1 MIMKKIGIFIEFKD
15 GEIKKTN
22 YGMITAARSS
32 DNELYALILDGRGDA
47 YKDKLQAYGVQK
59 IINIVQEPG
68 RLEWNPEVFSKAI
81 IHTMSHFGI
90 NTLIG
95 LTSAQG
101 RDLLPRIAAGLDAP
115 LVMDCVGF
123 NFTDHTV
130 TKYQFS
136 GKVLANIK
144 LNGAHYILGVRP
156 NILDAKEAPY
166 KAEVISHQIPDYVER
181 LKVKEIKQ
189 GESRGVDLTEAE
201 IIISGG
207 RPMKSTKN
215 FDILYEC
222 AEVMGA
228 AVGASRAAVDA
239 GYVPHS
245 MQVGQTGATV
255 SPRLY
260 IACGIQGAIQHFAG
274 MKTSGLIAAVNID
287 PNAPIMKK
295 CDYGIVGDLFEIVPM
310 LTKQLREVLN
320 RTNLK

>member
-1 MIMKKIGIFIEFKD
+1 
-15 GEIKKTN
+15 
-22 YGMITAARSS
+22 
-32 DNELYALILDGRGDA
+32 
-47 YKDKLQAYGVQK
+47 
-59 IINIVQEPG
+59 
-68 RLEWNPEVFSKAI
+68 
-81 IHTMSHFGI
+81 
-90 NTLIG
+90 
-95 LTSAQG
+95 
-101 RDLLPRIAAGLDAP
+101 
-115 LVMDCVGF
+115 MDCVGF

-295 CDYGIVGDLFEIVPM
+295 CDYGIVGDLFEIIPM

-320 RTNLK
+320 RANLK